1 MFEQA
6 YRYRFAARVDL
17 RDAGDTLL
25 LAVLAA
31 EGLYGTARVRMD
43 LAVATDEALRVI
55 VVDAS
60 TDVGQAVNGIFA
72 AFLSREFG
80 PDAFSVE
87 RVEGVAGGNR
97 QEGGR

>member
-6 YRYRFAARVDL
+6 YRYRFADRVDL

-31 EGLYGTARVRMD
+31 EGLFGAAQVRMD
-43 LAVATDEALRVI
+43 LGLAVDEAIGVI

-60 TDVGQAVNGIFA
+60 TDVGQAVNGIFMS
-72 AFLSREFG
+72 FISREFG
-80 PDAFSVE
+80 PDAFCVK
-87 RVEGVAGGNR
+87 RVEGVAGGAR
-97 QEGGR
+97 

>member
-6 YRYRFAARVDL
+6 YRYRFAERVGL

-25 LAVLAA
+25 LAVLAV
-31 EGLYGTARVRMD
+31 EGLFGAARVRMD
-43 LAVATDEALRVI
+43 FAFATDEAIRVI

-60 TDVGQAVNGIFA
+60 TDVGQAVSGIFT

-80 PDAFSVE
+80 PDAFCIR
-87 RVEGVAGGNR
+87 RVEGVAGGAR
-97 QEGGR
+97 

>member
-6 YRYRFAARVDL
+6 YRYRFAERVGL

-25 LAVLAA
+25 LAVLAV
-31 EGLYGTARVRMD
+31 EGLFGAARVRMD
-43 LAVATDEALRVI
+43 FAFATDEAIRVI

-60 TDVGQAVNGIFA
+60 TDVGQAVSSIFT

-80 PDAFSVE
+80 PDAFCVK
-87 RVEGVAGGNR
+87 RVEGVVGGAR
-97 QEGGR
+97 

>member
-6 YRYRFAARVDL
+6 YRYRFAERVGL

-25 LAVLAA
+25 LAVLAV
-31 EGLYGTARVRMD
+31 EGLFGAARVRMD
-43 LAVATDEALRVI
+43 FAFATDEAIRVI

-60 TDVGQAVNGIFA
+60 TDVGQAVSGIFT

-80 PDAFSVE
+80 PDAFCIK
-87 RVEGVAGGNR
+87 RVEGVAGGAR
-97 QEGGR
+97 

>member
-6 YRYRFAARVDL
+6 YRYRFADRVGL

-25 LAVLAA
+25 LSVLAV
-31 EGLYGTARVRMD
+31 EGLFGAARVRMD
-43 LAVATDEALRVI
+43 FAFATDEAIRVI

-60 TDVGQAVNGIFA
+60 TDVGQAVSGIFT

-80 PDAFSVE
+80 PDAFCVK
-87 RVEGVAGGNR
+87 RGEGVAGG
-97 QEGGR
+97 GR

>member
-25 LAVLAA
+25 LAVLAV
-31 EGLYGTARVRMD
+31 EGLFGAAQVRMD
-43 LAVATDEALRVI
+43 FAFATDEAIRVI

-60 TDVGQAVNGIFA
+60 TDVGQAVNGIFTN
-72 AFLSREFG
+72 LLMREFG
-80 PDAFSVE
+80 PESFGVK
-87 RVEGVAGGNR
+87 RVAGLSEVWR
-97 QEGGR
+97 